1 MKPVLTA
8 VASLLIGAGGVW
20 QVADVVRAQTAP
32 VPAPQASRSAPA
44 RTPWG
49 DPDLQGVWSYNDDVN
64 TPFERPTELSGK
76 PVVAD
81 EELAELL
88 AERAKRNAERAPTI
102 GGETGAGPVH
112 WYEFWDATSART
124 SRIVDPP
131 DGRVP
136 ALRPAARQR
145 EAAIAEAR
153 RRRGPADSWED
164 RSLTDRCIVSR
175 NGVPHVVVLP
185 GSYGNLLQIV
195 QSPGYVVIVHEMI
208 HEARIVPLDA
218 RPHLGNGLRQYL
230 GDPRGHWEGNTL
242 VVELTNF
249 SAKTNFQGSRE
260 TLHLVERYTRVDDGS
275 LRYEVTVNDPATFSR
290 PWTIGVPMRQDP
302 GQNQIFEYAC
312 HEGNY
317 AMANIL
323 SAARAEEK
331 TPASPAAR

>member
-1 MKPVLTA
+1 
-8 VASLLIGAGGVW
+8 
-20 QVADVVRAQTAP
+20 
-32 VPAPQASRSAPA
+32 
-44 RTPWG
+44 
-49 DPDLQGVWSYNDDVN
+49 
-64 TPFERPTELSGK
+64 
-76 PVVAD
+76 
-81 EELAELL
+81 
-88 AERAKRNAERAPTI
+88 
-102 GGETGAGPVH
+102 
-112 WYEFWDATSART
+112 
-124 SRIVDPP
+124 
-131 DGRVP
+131 
-136 ALRPAARQR
+136 
-145 EAAIAEAR
+145 
-153 RRRGPADSWED
+153 
-164 RSLTDRCIVSR
+164 
-175 NGVPHVVVLP
+175 
-185 GSYGNLLQIV
+185 
-195 QSPGYVVIVHEMI
+195 VIVHEMI